1 MRSNYTVEEI
11 EDFVQDFKK
20 YRHVKETIGLA
31 QNKGFLKALA
41 SVAQRK
47 DYPFPEYST
56 WYLSK
61 VAEAKS
67 YPLHSIQKELL
78 DLYLNHENPG
88 LQRNVL
94 KSLSFCPLTAHKK
107 GEFLDKLFQDLSS
120 PEVKVAVKVH
130 ALENLQKFIPEY
142 PELLQEIKH
151 IMEMQRQGF
160 TPSIR
165 ARYKAFCKK
174 NKLT

>member
-1 MRSNYTVEEI
+1 MRSSYSPEEI
-11 EDFVQDFKK
+11 ETFVQDFKK

-31 QNKGFLKALA
+31 QQPDFLKA
-41 SVAQRK
+41 VVNIAQRT
-47 DYPFPEYST
+47 DYPYPEYST

-61 VAEAKS
+61 VAEAKK
-67 YPLHSIQKELL
+67 YPIHLIQKELL

-94 KSLSFCPLTAHKK
+94 KSLTFCPLITYKQ
-107 GEFLDKLFQDLSS
+107 GEFLDKLFQDLAA

-130 ALENLQKFIPEY
+130 ALENLQKFIPNY
-142 PELLQEIKH
+142 PELLGEIQH
-151 IMEMQRQGF
+151 TVEMQRDNF
-160 TPSIR
+160 TPALS

-174 NKLT
+174 NKIV

>member
-1 MRSNYTVEEI
+1 MRSDYTPAEI
-11 EDFVQDFKK
+11 EAFVLDFRK

-31 QNKGFLKALA
+31 KNTEFLKALA
-41 SVAQRK
+41 NIALRTT
-47 DYPFPEYST
+47 YPFPEYST

-67 YPLHSIQKELL
+67 YPLHTIQKELL

-94 KSLSFCPLTAHKK
+94 KSLTFCPLIAYKQ
-107 GEFLDKLFQDLSS
+107 GEFLDKLFKDLAAA
-120 PEVKVAVKVH
+120 EVKVAVKVH
-130 ALENLQKFIPEY
+130 ALENLQKFIPNY
-142 PELLQEIKH
+142 PELLGEIKQ
-151 IMEMQRQGF
+151 IMEMQQDNF
-160 TPSIR
+160 TPAIR

-174 NKLT
+174 NKM